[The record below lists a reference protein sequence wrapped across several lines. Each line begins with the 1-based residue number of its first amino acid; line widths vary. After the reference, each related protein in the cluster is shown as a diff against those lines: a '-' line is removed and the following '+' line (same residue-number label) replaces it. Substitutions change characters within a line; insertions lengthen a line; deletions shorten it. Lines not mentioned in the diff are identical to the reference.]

1 MPFSPTILPALDAI
15 RGIGGL
21 LGLRVFQVK
30 VRKRV
35 WTGGRPGAPGTSKVD
50 TDTVLVNQAA
60 DGSLQ
65 NVRVRQLTRR
75 EVIASGG
82 QYAARDLKVGPITPS
97 FLAGILPAGGFN
109 DGTIDPAPTASATEM
124 IWILSSVPD
133 GTAGIPAGGIICD
146 KRGEEATALHYYV
159 ILRATGRQPT

>member
-1 MPFSPTILPALDAI
+1 MPFAPTILPALDAI

-21 LGLRVFQVK
+21 LGLRVFKVT

-35 WTGGRPGAPGTSKVD
+35 WTGGRPGLLGTSKTD

-60 DGSLQ
+60 DGSLR
-65 NVRVRQLTRR
+65 NVRVRQVTRQ

-82 QYAARDLKVGPITPS
+82 QYASRDLRVGPVTPS
-97 FLAGILPAGGFN
+97 FVAGLLPAGGFN
-109 DGTIDPAPTASATEM
+109 DGTINPAPTASQTE
-124 IWILSSVPD
+124 IFWILQSVPD
-133 GTAGIPAGGIICD
+133 GTAGIPAGGIICEL
-146 KRGEEATALHYYV
+146 RGEEATSLHYYA